1 MSCRALR
8 ENARRRSWKSRTS
21 HTRCNKCL
29 YLGSGEQKDNVK
41 VRPSLLVIKI
51 DIIYF
56 DFNDKVVAGTMYEF
70 DLVLDHAEESAA
82 E

>member
-1 MSCRALR
+1 MQEDEIGSQELLTPGATNTYL
-8 ENARRRSWKSRTS
+8 NWK
-21 HTRCNKCL
+21 
-29 YLGSGEQKDNVK
+29 KDKVK
-41 VRPSLLVIKI
+41 DYVRVRPSVLVIKIKI

-56 DFNDKVVAGTMYEF
+56 YFNDKVVAGTMYEF

>member
-8 ENARRRSWKSRTS
+8 ENVRRRSWKSRTS
-21 HTRCNKCL
+21 HTRCNKFL

>member
-1 MSCRALR
+1 MQEDEVGSQELLTPGATNAYIQDLENQKTKSKLDLR
-8 ENARRRSWKSRTS
+8 
-21 HTRCNKCL
+21 
-29 YLGSGEQKDNVK
+29 
-41 VRPSLLVIKI
+41 SLLGIKI
-51 DIIYF
+51 NIIYF